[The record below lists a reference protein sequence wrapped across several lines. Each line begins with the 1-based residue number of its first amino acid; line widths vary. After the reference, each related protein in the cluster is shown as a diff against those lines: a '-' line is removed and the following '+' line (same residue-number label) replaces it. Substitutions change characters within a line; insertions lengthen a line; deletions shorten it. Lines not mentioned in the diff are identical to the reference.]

1 MKSFAGKQFEIDELD
16 RSNLEENPYMQ
27 FDKWYKEASAS
38 GIEEPNSMSLA
49 TATSSGFPSVRTV
62 YLKYFDDRG
71 FVFFTN
77 YTSQKAFEIEENPN
91 VEILFYWMAMERQ
104 IRVKGKCEKVSK
116 LESLKYFASRPRD
129 SQLGAWCSN
138 QSSTISSRSILIQK
152 FDEMKRKFENGEV
165 PIPDSWGGYRIIPE
179 KFEFWQ
185 GRKSRLHDR
194 FQYQKSEGIEL
205 WNIVRLAP

>member
-1 MKSFAGKQFEIDELD
+1 MKTFTGKQFEINELD
-16 RSNLEENPYMQ
+16 RSILEEDPFMQ
-27 FDKWYKEASAS
+27 FEKWYKEAGAS
-38 GIEEPNSMSLA
+38 GIEEPNTMSLA
-49 TATSSGFPSVRTV
+49 TATSSGFPSVRSV
-62 YLKYFDDRG
+62 YLKYFDARG

-138 QSSTISSRSILIQK
+138 QSATISSRSILIQK
-152 FDEMKRKFENGEV
+152 FDEMKRKFKNGEV
-165 PIPDSWGGYRIIPE
+165 PLPDSWGGYRIIPE
-179 KFEFWQ
+179 MFEFWQ
-185 GRKSRLHDR
+185 GRKNRLHDR
-194 FQYQKSEGIEL
+194 FQYQRLENEEL